1 MNDQNPDS
9 ASYLLDAEV
18 RENLR
23 IALEMGSGQDFGM
36 SWIPLPQTELLY
48 RVYREEGQL
57 YVCVGRVH
65 SDDSVEKCG
74 ADIAVDG
81 LPDDGMRDASRIP
94 CSAKQRLEA
103 IESELKKLVTLF
115 G

>member
-57 YVCVGRVH
+57 YVCVGKVQ

-74 ADIAVDG
+74 ANVAVDG
-81 LPDDGMRDASRIP
+81 LPNA
-94 CSAKQRLEA
+94 SAKQRLEA